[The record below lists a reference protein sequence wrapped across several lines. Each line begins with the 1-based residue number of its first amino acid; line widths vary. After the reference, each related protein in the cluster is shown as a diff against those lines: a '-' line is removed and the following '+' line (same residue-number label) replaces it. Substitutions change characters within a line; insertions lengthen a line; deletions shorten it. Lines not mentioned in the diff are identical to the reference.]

1 MTRNTIL
8 HGPPPSLISDDA
20 VGFILATVAALFLA
34 WRLT

>member
-8 HGPPPSLISDDA
+8 HGPPPPIISDDA
-20 VGFILATVAALFLA
+20 VAMILATIAAAFLA